1 MYADAISERVKEGI
15 PIELIVP
22 LHVAEELKQS
32 PYVEKLAALKSYKNF
47 KLMLTN
53 EDIKVG
59 LIVTDKHFSLNLYKK
74 EGIEYDISTGLF
86 SSDSKAIEW
95 GEMLFWYCKRK
106 ADFTKMQI

>member
-1 MYADAISERVKEGI
+1 MKEGI

-86 SSDSKAIEW
+86 SSDSKVIEW